1 MNEQTNEKKAT
12 KLKQKM
18 KVCIQDRQKCPAPQM
33 RQNEALIK
41 DEGSAARGCL
51 LLTRTGG

>member
-18 KVCIQDRQKCPAPQM
+18 KVCIQDRQKCPTPQM